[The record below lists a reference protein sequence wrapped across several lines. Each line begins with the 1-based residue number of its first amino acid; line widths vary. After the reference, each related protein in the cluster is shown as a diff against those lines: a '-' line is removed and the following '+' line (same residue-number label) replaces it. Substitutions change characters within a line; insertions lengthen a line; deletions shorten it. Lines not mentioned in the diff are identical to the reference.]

1 MKQYIVV
8 QGPIATRS
16 GYGDHTRDLVHSLIA
31 MDKYEIDIISLPWG
45 ACPMD
50 ALNTENEKDKLIIDR
65 IVRKNI
71 TKQPDIFIQVSVPNE
86 FCLSPDGKPVK
97 PGKFNIGVTAGI
109 ETTQVPSEFI
119 EGCNRMDL
127 IIATSEHSKAGLIGT
142 TYNKLNNQTQQKI
155 GELKCETPVEV
166 LFEGLDLD
174 VYFKTNELDKS
185 IVDELSTIKEKFC
198 YLFVGHWI
206 KGNLGQDRKDV
217 GMMIKTFCETFK
229 NVNQRNRPGLILK
242 TSGAGFSIIDRDEI
256 LKKIK
261 SILQPYGNK
270 APNIYLL
277 HGDLSDAEMNSL
289 YNHPKVKAM
298 VSFTKGE
305 GFGRPLME
313 FGITGK
319 PIIASGWSGQLDFLK
334 PEHCILLPGQLTK
347 VDRSAAD
354 RFILQEAQWFTVN
367 YQYASNV
374 LKDLEKNY
382 KKYLENSR
390 KQPKYI
396 KDNFSLD
403 KMTEKFTEILSKNVT
418 ITEQVSSLKLPK
430 LKKVGSQ
437 NGNQIKL
444 PKLKKVEA

>member
-403 KMTEKFTEILSKNVT
+403 KMTEKFTKILSKNVT